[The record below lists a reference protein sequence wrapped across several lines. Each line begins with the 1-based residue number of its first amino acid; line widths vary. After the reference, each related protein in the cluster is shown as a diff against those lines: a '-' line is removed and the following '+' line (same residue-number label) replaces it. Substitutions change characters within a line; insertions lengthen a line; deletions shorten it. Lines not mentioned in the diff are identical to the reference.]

1 LKDKLGDDKK
11 FKVIECVFVAAVDCK
26 FWRHPDHYLPLPC
39 TLPRY
44 HSDLVT
50 ITLSPLVTRRP
61 PFPSHDRLDE
71 VNDGSDIQDILA
83 NEITKQRTVPQI
95 FINQVNNFLSF
106 VTHFNPD
113 GVLMFPSFLPN
124 RNSSAATRTSKLSLD
139 LSWSRS

>member
-1 LKDKLGDDKK
+1 M
-11 FKVIECVFVAAVDCK
+11 
-26 FWRHPDHYLPLPC
+26 
-39 TLPRY
+39 
-44 HSDLVT
+44 
-50 ITLSPLVTRRP
+50 TLSPP
-61 PFPSHDRLDE
+61 CEPAGAPFPSHDRLDE

-124 RNSSAATRTSKLSLD
+124 RNSSAATRPSKLSLD